1 MNITN
6 KVLNK
11 VKETIKEYN
20 MFELNDTVVIGVSG
34 GTDSVMLFHVLNLL
48 KTEYNLHLI
57 VAHINHKIRLGDA
70 EKDAIFVENLCK
82 EYDVEFYLKE
92 AYIKDLAKEWGIG
105 EEEAGRKVRYDFF
118 AELAGQNGKIVT
130 AHNANDNVETVL
142 MRMMRGTGITGL
154 KGISYKRNN
163 IVRPILSISRSDIE
177 DYVEENKLNYITDK
191 TNFESIYTRN
201 KIRLELIPFMQNMFN
216 PNLVNT
222 ITQNIKTYSEDADFL
237 EKESEKVY
245 FSLMQRDET
254 SSNLKLN
261 LKELLSLHPSI
272 AKRVI
277 IKSIKELKDSEQ
289 IGISADKI
297 DFILSNLTN
306 KVGTIFIL
314 NDGFQIRIDYKY
326 LVFEK
331 NEESLPMEEIIV
343 NLSVLEQVVEI
354 PSINSRLKISVCSD
368 ECIDNNDKVCYLPYK
383 QFNNTKLILRSRKN
397 GDIFR
402 ITDKCHK
409 KLNKVFT
416 DRKISSCNR
425 DKIVCLCTNNE
436 VLWTLGCFATRYN
449 ERNGKFF
456 KLELI

>member
-6 KVLNK
+6 KILNK

-20 MFELNDTVVIGVSG
+20 MFEFDDTVVIGVSG
-34 GTDSVMLFHVLNLL
+34 GADSVMLFHVLNLL

-82 EYDVEFYLKE
+82 EYDIEFHLKE
-92 AYIKDLAKEWGIG
+92 AYIKDLAKEWNMG

-118 AELAGQNGKIVT
+118 AELAGQNGRIAT

-142 MRMMRGTGITGL
+142 MRMMRGTGIAGL
-154 KGISYKRNN
+154 KGISYKRDN

-245 FSLMQRDET
+245 FSLIQRDET

-261 LKELLSLHPSI
+261 LKELLSLHSSI

-277 IKSIKELKDSEQ
+277 IKSIKEIKNSEQ

-297 DFILSNLTN
+297 DFIFNNLIN
-306 KVGTIFIL
+306 KVGTKFTL
-314 NDGFQIRIDYKY
+314 NDGFQIRIDYEY
-326 LVFEK
+326 LVLEK
-331 NEESLPMEEIIV
+331 SEQSFIMEEIIID
-343 NLSVLEQVVEI
+343 LSSIEQVIEVS
-354 PSINSRLKISVCSD
+354 SINSKLKISVCSD
-368 ECIDNNDKVCYLPYK
+368 EYIDNNEKVCYLPYE

-402 ITDKCHK
+402 VTEKCHK

-416 DRKISSCNR
+416 DKKISSVNR
-425 DKIVCLCTNNE
+425 DKIVCLCTNDE
-436 VLWTLGCFATRYN
+436 VLWTLNNFATRYN
-449 ERNGKFF
+449 ERSGKFF